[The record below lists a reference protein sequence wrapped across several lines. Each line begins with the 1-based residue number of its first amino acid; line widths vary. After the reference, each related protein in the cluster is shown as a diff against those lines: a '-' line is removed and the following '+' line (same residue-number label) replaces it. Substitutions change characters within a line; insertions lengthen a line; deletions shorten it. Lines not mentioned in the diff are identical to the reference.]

1 MVHAGCTVRGNGRRA
16 TGGKGNEGGSG
27 GEGRTRE
34 REKRGMRARRIRY
47 LSRRCCVQV
56 NKLTRRRASA
66 IFFPINLNLLLT
78 LFPCFF
84 PALFPRPVRPF
95 PPHVH
100 LSLPRL
106 CDSLFPAAIFRSLR
120 PSLSSPSTRPLSYSF
135 LISRSRPSSFLR
147 SFPVSLF
154 LPVSIYIYLPFSLSR
169 VSAASSG

>member
-16 TGGKGNEGGSG
+16 TGGKG
-27 GEGRTRE
+27 TRE
-34 REKRGMRARRIRY
+34 SKGERGVRARERRGMRARRIRY

-84 PALFPRPVRPF
+84 PTLFPRPIRPF
-95 PPHVH
+95 LLRFTSP
-100 LSLPRL
+100 SRAMR
-106 CDSLFPAAIFRSLR
+106 DSLFPAAIFRPFH

-135 LISRSRPSSFLR
+135 LISRSRPPSFPR
-147 SFPVSLF
+147 SFSLF
-154 LPVSIYIYLPFSLSR
+154 LFLPFPLYLPISLSLFL
-169 VSAASSG
+169 S